1 MTMTTD
7 VTEDQVVLTREG
19 RHLLE
24 ARLGHLNRRVIPEL
38 RAALADREDDRA
50 MYEWEWAVEDRAL
63 FERLLRVAVVA
74 EDRPGGTDAVQL
86 GDAVTVRLP
95 DTQERFLIV
104 HPLEA
109 ALDSVRISASSPL
122 ARAVLGRRAGDLV
135 DVRSPAGRYRAR
147 ILAVQRAGLLVR
159 QEVAA

>member
-19 RHLLE
+19 RRLLE

-38 RAALADREDDRA
+38 RAALADREDARPI
-50 MYEWEWAVEDRAL
+50 YELEWAVEDGAL
-63 FERLLRVAVVA
+63 LERLLGVAVVA

-86 GDAVTVRLP
+86 GDAVTVGLP

-122 ARAVLGRRAGDLV
+122 GRAVLGRRAGDLV
-135 DVRSPAGRYRAR
+135 DVASPAGRYRAQ
-147 ILAVQRAGLLVR
+147 ILAVERTGMPLAA
-159 QEVAA
+159 EVAA

>member
-1 MTMTTD
+1 
-7 VTEDQVVLTREG
+7 
-19 RHLLE
+19 
-24 ARLGHLNRRVIPEL
+24 
-38 RAALADREDDRA
+38 
-50 MYEWEWAVEDRAL
+50 
-63 FERLLRVAVVA
+63 VA

-135 DVRSPAGRYRAR
+135 DVRSPTGRYRAR

>member
-7 VTEDQVVLTREG
+7 VTEDQVVLTPEG

-24 ARLGHLNRRVIPEL
+24 ARLGHLKERVIPEL
-38 RAALADREDDRA
+38 RAALADREDARP
-50 MYEWEWAVEDRAL
+50 MYEWEWGVEEAAL
-63 FERLLRVAVVA
+63 LERLLGVAVVA

-86 GDAVTVRLP
+86 GDAVTVWLP
-95 DTQERFLIV
+95 HTQEQFLVV

-109 ALDSVRISASSPL
+109 PLDSVRVSASSPL

-135 DVRSPAGRYRAR
+135 DVASPAGRYRAR
-147 ILAVQRAGLLVR
+147 ILAVERAGLLVGR
-159 QEVAA
+159 EVAA

>member
-1 MTMTTD
+1 MTITTD

-38 RAALADREDDRA
+38 RAALADREDDRPI
-50 MYEWEWAVEDRAL
+50 YELERAVEDGAL
-63 FERLLRVAVVA
+63 LERLLGVAVVA

-86 GDAVTVRLP
+86 GDAVTVGLP

-122 ARAVLGRRAGDLV
+122 GRAVLGRRAGDLV
-135 DVRSPAGRYRAR
+135 DVASPAGRYRAQ
-147 ILAVQRAGLLVR
+147 ILAVERTGMPLAA
-159 QEVAA
+159 EVAA